1 VSGHTPAVLELD
13 PRFAPRRRYLLAIS
27 GGRDS
32 VALLHAL
39 LEAGANKIVLCH
51 LNHQLR
57 GLFSV
62 HDAAFVRGLA
72 ETHNLPFEITR
83 FNVQRRTEVEHV
95 SIEVA
100 ARRSRHEFFA
110 ACAKKHRCDNVL
122 LAHHADD
129 NAETV
134 LLNLFRGSAGLKGM
148 RFESSLLVDRKKLNL
163 VRPLLNLRRSAIDA
177 YLSERNIPFRDDASN
192 EDPFTA
198 RNKLRLEALPLLR
211 EIMDRDITPAI
222 VRAAES
228 SREDQD
234 ALNDLLEVLE
244 LVDPQERLFLP
255 KLRDLPE
262 GLQRRALFL
271 YLQDSG
277 VGNLSSDLIS
287 RCLSMLELGSPA
299 KVNLPG
305 DLHLRRRAS
314 RLFVE

>member
-1 VSGHTPAVLELD
+1 MT
-13 PRFAPRRRYLLAIS
+13 
-27 GGRDS
+27 
-32 VALLHAL
+32 
-39 LEAGANKIVLCH
+39 
-51 LNHQLR
+51 
-57 GLFSV
+57 
-62 HDAAFVRGLA
+62 
-72 ETHNLPFEITR
+72 
-83 FNVQRRTEVEHV
+83 
-95 SIEVA
+95 
-100 ARRSRHEFFA
+100 
-110 ACAKKHRCDNVL
+110 
-122 LAHHADD
+122 
-129 NAETV
+129 
-134 LLNLFRGSAGLKGM
+134 GM